1 LETTDGTVHFC
12 SLGCRDRFLAD
23 PDRFRG
29 DGKAIGAKL
38 TNESN
43 SALVSRYICP
53 MHPEVESDHQGS
65 CPRCGMALE
74 PDTPLATSTKTE
86 WTCPMHPEVVREEA
100 GTCPK
105 CGMALEP
112 RKVTLEEAENPELA
126 ALRHRFRVA
135 LPLSALTL
143 VLAMGEMIPGDPL
156 GRLLSSEARV
166 WLQLLLATPVALWA
180 AWPFHVRAVASVR
193 NRSLNMFTLI
203 SLGVSVAWGFSML
216 VVLAP
221 GVLPPTFRAHGGA
234 LPLYFEA
241 AAVITV
247 LVLLGQILELKARG
261 KTSAALR
268 KLLGMAAKTAR
279 RLAKDGSERDV
290 ELAEVAVGD
299 RLRVRPGEKVPV
311 DGIVVEGSSSIDES
325 LVSGEPIPVAKELGD
340 RVIGATINGA
350 GSLVIEAEKVGSET
364 LLSRI
369 VAMVAEAQRSRAPIQ
384 RLVDVVS
391 GWFVLA
397 VVAVAAVTFAL
408 WATLGPDPRF
418 GHALVNS
425 IAVLIIAC
433 PCALGLATPMSIMV
447 ATGRGAGV
455 GVLFRNAEAIEIL
468 REVDTLVVDKTGTL
482 TAGRPEVDAIVLVAS
497 SSGSSASGES
507 ENSVAAENALLRVL
521 ASLERGSEHPLAAAI
536 VEAAEERGLD
546 LAASSTVE
554 GFASRAGRG
563 VLGRVEGRAVVLG
576 NGLMM
581 VEEGVDPSP
590 MEEQAER
597 LRANG
602 RTVLFASVDGALAG
616 ILAIADPIKESTPGA
631 LAVLRAEGLRIVM
644 LTGDGR
650 TTAEAVARELGIE
663 EVEAEVLPD
672 GKADLVARLQEEGR
686 KVAMVGD
693 GVNDAPALARAA
705 VGVAMGSGADVAMES
720 AGVTLIGG
728 DLRGLVRAR
737 RLSRATV
744 RNIRQNLL
752 WAFGYNALGVPIAAG
767 LLYPWTGWL
776 LSPMLA
782 AAAMSLSSVSVIA
795 NALRLQR
802 VDLDP

>member
-1 LETTDGTVHFC
+1 
-12 SLGCRDRFLAD
+12 
-23 PDRFRG
+23 
-29 DGKAIGAKL
+29 
-38 TNESN
+38 
-43 SALVSRYICP
+43 
-53 MHPEVESDHQGS
+53 
-65 CPRCGMALE
+65 MALE

-86 WTCPMHPEVVREEA
+86 WTCPMHPEVVSEEA